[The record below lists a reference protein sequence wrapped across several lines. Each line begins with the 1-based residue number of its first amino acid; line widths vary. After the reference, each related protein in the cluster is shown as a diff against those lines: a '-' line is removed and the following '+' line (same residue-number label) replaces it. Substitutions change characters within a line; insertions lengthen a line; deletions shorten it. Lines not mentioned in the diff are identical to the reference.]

1 MKTYL
6 DSTVLVSLLY
16 AQSRFKAAADAA
28 LAAASGQAFTST
40 HALVE
45 TYRTLTTLTLPI
57 PPRAARQLVVGLA
70 PAIRIVEIPRPVYAT
85 ALSAV
90 ARQGLAGPIIYDA
103 LHGLV
108 ARAGKA
114 KRVVTRN
121 PRHFQLFSGT
131 MEVLELTEQ
140 PTRRAQRS

>member
-28 LAAASGQAFTST
+28 LAEASGQAFTST

-45 TYRTLTTLTLPI
+45 TYRTLTTLRLPI
-57 PPRAARQLVVGLA
+57 PPRAAHQLIAGLQ
-70 PAIRIVEIPRPVYAT
+70 PRIRVKEISRSIYSA
-85 ALSAV
+85 ALSEV
-90 ARQGLAGPIIYDA
+90 ARQGLAGPIVYDA
-103 LHGLV
+103 LHCLA

-114 KRVVTRN
+114 QRIVTRN
-121 PRHFQLFSGT
+121 AGHFRLFSRAL
-131 MEVLELTEQ
+131 EVVELTE
-140 PTRRAQRS
+140 R

>member
-28 LAAASGQAFTST
+28 LAAAGGEAFTST

-45 TYRTLTTLTLPI
+45 TYRTLTTLKLPV
-57 PPRAARQLVVGLA
+57 PPRAARELVAGREPTLRITAISRQVYSDALA
-70 PAIRIVEIPRPVYAT
+70 EA
-85 ALSAV
+85 
-90 ARQGLAGPIIYDA
+90 ARQGLAGSIIYDA
-103 LHGLV
+103 VHCLA

-114 KRVVTRN
+114 KRIVTRN
-121 PRHFQLFSGT
+121 ASHFRLFAGAVEIIELKEADP
-131 MEVLELTEQ
+131 EV
-140 PTRRAQRS
+140 

>member
-28 LAAASGQAFTST
+28 LAAAAGHVFTST

-45 TYRTLTTLTLPI
+45 TYRTLTTLKLPI
-57 PPRAARQLVVGLA
+57 PPRAARQLVAGLE
-70 PAIRIVEIPRPVYAT
+70 PAVRIIEISRPVYT
-85 ALSAV
+85 AALAQV
-90 ARQGLAGPIIYDA
+90 ARQGLAGAIVYDA
-103 LHGLV
+103 LHCQA

-121 PRHFQLFSGT
+121 AAHFRLFAGA
-131 MEVLELTEQ
+131 MDVIELTEQ
-140 PTRRAQRS
+140 LHGTV